1 MKKLLTSTMV
11 LATAVLIQYSA
22 LADDRD
28 KGERGNDKL
37 TIAVFGDWPY
47 NQNLLT
53 NAPLL
58 INSVNADRDVS
69 LVIHVGDIHPCSQPC
84 TSAGVLPPIPGY
96 SGSQLEPSGVFP
108 VSSNSRSQVVY
119 TPGDNEWTDCHKTGE
134 FKSGDP
140 LKELK
145 FGPVPAAV
153 LCKAR

>member
-11 LATAVLIQYSA
+11 LATAVLIQHSA

-69 LVIHVGDIHPCSQPC
+69 LVIHVGDIR
-84 TSAGVLPPIPGY
+84 AG
-96 SGSQLEPSGVFP
+96 
-108 VSSNSRSQVVY
+108 SNS
-119 TPGDNEWTDCHKTGE
+119 
-134 FKSGDP
+134 
-140 LKELK
+140 
-145 FGPVPAAV
+145 A
-153 LCKAR
+153 